1 MKHKNRLGKIMN
13 REHWQKDD
21 SMVVGNGLVC
31 YSNFSY
37 LRKLL
42 KNMPFEFLPIE
53 VRLLYK
59 AANFYNN
66 IIPPATKI
74 IFINFGSLSER
85 YLHLHIITNIKLSG
99 NYSYTWN
106 KSFKFVA
113 KTGSSSAGRHSV
125 NEWKIFVCR
134 LIKNKVCQENIHL
147 QEKWYIWNSVP
158 LI

>member
-1 MKHKNRLGKIMN
+1 MN

-37 LRKLL
+37 LLKKTCLL
-42 KNMPFEFLPIE
+42 SFSALKFDYYI
-53 VRLLYK
+53 RLLT
-59 AANFYNN
+59 F
-66 IIPPATKI
+66 IITSHLLQ
-74 IFINFGSLSER
+74 FFSLINFGSLSER

-134 LIKNKVCQENIHL
+134 LIKKKFCQENIHL
-147 QEKWYIWNSVP
+147 QEKWYIWNSVS
-158 LI
+158 